1 VNGITPADRTE
12 MNLRID
18 ELEAQM
24 TEIIKSL
31 GSSREW
37 SLAVTKIEEA
47 AMWMRKA
54 VERM

>member
-1 VNGITPADRTE
+1 MNGITPEDRME

-18 ELEAQM
+18 ELESQM
-24 TEIIKSL
+24 TEVIKSL

-54 VERM
+54 VDRM